1 MAQGGIGV
9 WKLAPLFKGKCQSK
23 HCYCLVVSLLN
34 TIWNMSPTCSYLG
47 THRWKREQGQEET
60 VAFTL
65 VAKFI
70 LETRICFH
78 GNTECNSKFYL
89 TENLL
94 TLICWSMATSVWHW
108 ASQFVTIHSACY
120 ECNGENIWT
129 SWELFHLSVWSIM
142 LISWTRNT
150 VFYSI
155 WHILHRRRDVCILCS
170 FCPAPL

>member
-1 MAQGGIGV
+1 MNIYSLVGSFQIASIPLFKTNILTQPVFCFKYNSIVVYICTIGAFLIPYLICLVIGGVPLLLLELGLGQLMAQGGIGV

-94 TLICWSMATSVWHW
+94 TLIC
-108 ASQFVTIHSACY
+108 
-120 ECNGENIWT
+120 
-129 SWELFHLSVWSIM
+129 
-142 LISWTRNT
+142 
-150 VFYSI
+150 
-155 WHILHRRRDVCILCS
+155 
-170 FCPAPL
+170 